1 MNFEH
6 QLCIL
11 IFLSKI
17 FNMSRGFVREGDQ
30 EEAPIIPPRA
40 ALPEGTPNYVT
51 PTGLDLLLDERTD
64 IERQME
70 TLTTTESA
78 QQRRELLILR
88 EKFNQL
94 QQRISSARIVD
105 LTEQPPDEIRFG
117 AKVTYR
123 IPPSRKP
130 VKIQITGVDEADIR
144 QRKIAFI
151 APIAK
156 AITGHRAGDIVDFQP
171 GNELRKLEILKIEY

>member
-105 LTEQPPDEIRFG
+105 LTEQP
-117 AKVTYR
+117 
-123 IPPSRKP
+123 
-130 VKIQITGVDEADIR
+130 
-144 QRKIAFI
+144 
-151 APIAK
+151 
-156 AITGHRAGDIVDFQP
+156 
-171 GNELRKLEILKIEY
+171 